1 MERATVTDVR
11 QNTGGIDPIQQIILD
26 ELRGTR
32 REINDRL
39 DKLVT
44 NEAFQAEQRRVDER
58 HEEHTRATNAEHLAI
73 RELVDEK
80 VREAKAEAKAETE
93 ASTKGWKGANAE
105 RDKREESRW
114 NWFKWA
120 VGILFTALAL
130 AVSVVGVVLA
140 NIK

>member
-11 QNTGGIDPIQQIILD
+11 QNNGIDPIQQIILD

-44 NEAFQAEQRRVDER
+44 TEAFQAEQRRVDDR
-58 HEEHTRATNAEHLAI
+58 HEEHTRNTNGEHQAI
-73 RELVDEK
+73 RDLVDEK
-80 VREAKAEAKAETE
+80 VKEAKAEAKADVT
-93 ASTKGWKGANAE
+93 ASTNGWKGANEE
-105 RDKREESRW
+105 RAKREESRW

-130 AVSVVGVVLA
+130 SVSIVGVILA

>member
-1 MERATVTDVR
+1 MTDVR
-11 QNTGGIDPIQQIILD
+11 QNNGIDPIQQIILD

-44 NEAFQAEQRRVDER
+44 TEAFQAEQRRVDDR
-58 HEEHTRATNAEHLAI
+58 HEEHTRNTNAEHQAI
-73 RELVDEK
+73 RDLVDEK
-80 VREAKAEAKAETE
+80 VKEAKAEAKADVT
-93 ASTKGWKGANAE
+93 ASTNGWKGANEE
-105 RDKREESRW
+105 RAKREESRW

-130 AVSVVGVVLA
+130 SVSIVGVILA

>member
-44 NEAFQAEQRRVDER
+44 TEAFQAEQRRVDDR
-58 HEEHTRATNAEHLAI
+58 HEEHTRNTNAEHIAI
-73 RELVDEK
+73 RRLVETK
-80 VREAKAEAKAETE
+80 VEEAKAGLDEKIEQ
-93 ASTKGWKGANAE
+93 STKGWKGANLDRE
-105 RDKREESRW
+105 KRDENRW

-130 AVSVVGVVLA
+130 SVSIVGVILA

>member
-1 MERATVTDVR
+1 MTDVR
-11 QNTGGIDPIQQIILD
+11 QTPNGIDPIQQIILD

-44 NEAFQAEQRRVDER
+44 TEAFQAEQRRVDDR
-58 HEEHTRATNAEHLAI
+58 HEEHTRNTNAEHLAI
-73 RELVDEK
+73 RTMVDEK
-80 VREAKAEAKAETE
+80 VKEARAEVLQKVED
-93 ASTKGWKGANAE
+93 STKGWKDANSS
-105 RDKREESRW
+105 RDKREEGRW

-130 AVSVVGVVLA
+130 SVSVIGVVLA
-140 NIK
+140 NVK